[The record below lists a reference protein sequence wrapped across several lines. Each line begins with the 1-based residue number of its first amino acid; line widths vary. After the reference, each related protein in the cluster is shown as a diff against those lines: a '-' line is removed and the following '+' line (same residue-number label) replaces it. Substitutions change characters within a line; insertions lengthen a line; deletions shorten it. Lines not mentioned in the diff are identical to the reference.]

1 MDNNLVKHG
10 ASFELE
16 AAASSWRQK
25 SSRNASDSSLHSS
38 ALSEDRPSRHSEQ
51 YVAENSNTFTANEE
65 RAVVKK
71 LDRHLV
77 LFLAFLY
84 MLSFLDRSSM
94 LIRDLKSLFCMTI
107 D

>member
-1 MDNNLVKHG
+1 MDNNSLKHD
-10 ASFELE
+10 ATFELE

-25 SSRNASDSSLHSS
+25 LPRNVSDASLQST
-38 ALSEDRPSRHSEQ
+38 LSGDRPSKHSEQ
-51 YVAENSNTFTANEE
+51 DLAENSNTFTADEE
-65 RAVVKK
+65 RAVVRK

-94 LIRDLKSLFCMTI
+94 LIQDLKSLFCITI
-107 D
+107 Y

>member
-1 MDNNLVKHG
+1 MDNISVKHG

-25 SSRNASDSSLHSS
+25 LSRNASDSSLHSS

-65 RAVVKK
+65 RAVVQK